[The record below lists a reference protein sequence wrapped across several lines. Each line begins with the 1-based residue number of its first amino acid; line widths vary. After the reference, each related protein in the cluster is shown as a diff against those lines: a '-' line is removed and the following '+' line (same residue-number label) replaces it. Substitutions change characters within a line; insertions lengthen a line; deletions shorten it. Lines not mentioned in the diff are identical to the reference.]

1 QFFEFHSFLCGKSS
15 TCRQHHD
22 PKQFHEYESPPDHIV
37 QTNSEEKL
45 NMQCPKRGLESVRSR
60 ASFAGQL
67 ALLFMGER
75 WLSFNVLSA
84 WNVLV
89 RYWHENFTH
98 VWRLRRV
105 RRNGVLEG
113 IEQIVQSNF

>member
-1 QFFEFHSFLCGKSS
+1 
-15 TCRQHHD
+15 
-22 PKQFHEYESPPDHIV
+22 V

-113 IEQIVQSNF
+113 IEQIVQSNFLATRSTYRKSRFQQNPKNSRHE